1 MQTCPITLLGIE
13 VGKGGESILGLGLLD
28 LLGYR

>member
-1 MQTCPITLLGIE
+1 MCPLTLLGIE
-13 VGKGGESILGLGLLD
+13 VGKGGESILGLGRVD